1 MNPNIRRR
9 ALPAPP
15 RAAGDPYAGRKARE
29 RALRGAGVLSAARRL
44 FARKGYQR
52 STMVEIAAA
61 SELAL
66 GTLYQIFPSKEAIL
80 CQLLED
86 YMDGLTA
93 RVRDAVSS
101 TVDAR
106 RQLDHIVRTQLAFSQ
121 ENADVLR
128 LYLSGWIGYEFTVR
142 RQFGERI
149 DTKYE
154 QYLALVT
161 AVFRRGSRDG
171 TLVAAPPR
179 RLAIALAGMI
189 HALIRRWLREK
200 QLNLVAE
207 GEALLPL
214 ILDGVGRRGR
224 EGAGRR

>member
-1 MNPNIRRR
+1 MNTPSARR
-9 ALPAPP
+9 AVAV
-15 RAAGDPYAGRKARE
+15 ADPYAERKARE
-29 RALRGAGVLSAARRL
+29 RAVRGAGVLSAARRL

-52 STMVEIAAA
+52 TTMVEIAAA
-61 SELAL
+61 AELAL
-66 GTLYQIFPSKEAIL
+66 GTLYQLFPSKEAIL

-86 YMDGLTA
+86 YMDGLFA

-101 TVDAR
+101 AGDAR
-106 RQLDHIVRTQLAFSQ
+106 RQLEQIVRTQLAFSQ

-154 QYLALVT
+154 QYLGLVT
-161 AVFRRGSRDG
+161 AVFRRGGRNG
-171 TLVAAPPR
+171 TLVSAPPR
-179 RLAIALAGMI
+179 RLAIALAGMV

-200 QLNLVAE
+200 RLDLMAE

-214 ILDGVGRRGR
+214 LLDGVRRRG
-224 EGAGRR
+224 GAARR